1 MKVQVKELLS
11 QKGYSP
17 IYRSI
22 DSSIRDL
29 KRHNYTRSEIIETLD
44 DMFGDDGI
52 ITRYIH
58 KNVDLVR

>member
-1 MKVQVKELLS
+1 MRASVKEVLS

-29 KRHNYTRSEIIETLD
+29 KRAKYTRGEILETLL

-58 KNVDLVR
+58 KNIDLIR